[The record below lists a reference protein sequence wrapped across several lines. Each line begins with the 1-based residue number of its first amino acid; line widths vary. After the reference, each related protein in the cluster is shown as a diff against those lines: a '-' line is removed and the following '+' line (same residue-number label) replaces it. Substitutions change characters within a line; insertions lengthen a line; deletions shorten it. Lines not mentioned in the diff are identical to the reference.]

1 MVLSVVLVSSLVAV
15 VVLSLEVAALS
26 SLLAQEMTVR
36 LKRDMANMM
45 SICLNWFPISGLG
58 LPNIYQNLGDLS
70 INGDFTWRLSDSVEN

>member
-1 MVLSVVLVSSLVAV
+1 MLSEVVVLSEALSSLEVVSSLVTV

-45 SICLNWFPISGLG
+45 SICLNWFPIS
-58 LPNIYQNLGDLS
+58 
-70 INGDFTWRLSDSVEN
+70 V